1 MAVVVPIVTEWNP
14 KGLDRAI
21 ADIEKAEGAFNKTKV
36 GLEAAF
42 VPAAAALAALG
53 GGAIYASEKAAGLE
67 QAMSKVEHVFGSAG
81 EELIKWAEDA
91 PTALGLTQKEA
102 LSTAFIFGQFAD
114 AAGLA
119 GDDLTGFS
127 QNLTTLAS
135 DLAAI
140 EGVDTGTAVTAIA
153 AGLRGSYEP
162 LRQFGILLSQNDI
175 NARAFAM
182 GLANVDGEL
191 DQGAKSIAAAA
202 LISEK
207 GAFANGFFA
216 ESTGNLLVEQ
226 QKFNATI
233 QQTIAEIGE
242 SFLPVM
248 EVAIGLLSSFAD
260 WARENEGLVIAL
272 GAAVAAIAAAIV
284 GANIAFKAYEALQVA
299 IKVATVA
306 WTGVQWLL
314 NAALSANPIGL
325 VVLAIAALV
334 AGVVLAYN
342 NVDWFRDMVD
352 TAWDAIKLATE
363 TVFNAVKDII
373 SNVWDVITTLF
384 QFTPVGFLITHW
396 NELKEAT
403 TTVFNA
409 IKNIVETVV
418 GKVTDAIQ
426 AVVDKVAAAV
436 KAIKD
441 FASNIPF
448 IGGLLNDGAP
458 SLSAN
463 TSYLL
468 NASSS
473 GLASASPSVVV
484 NVAAGVG
491 DPVAIARAIEATLR
505 TRDIRLGLA

>member
-21 ADIEKAEGAFNKTKV
+21 ADIEKAEGAFNKTKI
-36 GLEAAF
+36 GLESAF
-42 VPAAAALAALG
+42 LPAAAALAAVG
-53 GGAIYASEKAAGLE
+53 GGAIYAAEKAAGLE
-67 QAMSKVEHVFGSAG
+67 QAMSKVEHVFGAAG

-91 PTALGLTQKEA
+91 PAALGLTQKEA

-119 GDDLTGFS
+119 GKDLTGFS
-127 QNLTTLAS
+127 TDLTTLAS

-140 EGVDTGTAVTAIA
+140 EGVDTGTAVGAIA

-162 LRQFGILLSQNDI
+162 LRQFGILLQQADI
-175 NARAFAM
+175 NARAVAD
-182 GLANVDGEL
+182 GLAESTTEVSA
-191 DQGAKSIAAAA
+191 QARAIAAAS
-202 LISEK
+202 LIQEK

-216 ESTGNLLVEQ
+216 DSTGNLLVEQ

-233 QQTIAEIGE
+233 QQTIAEIGTA
-242 SFLPVM
+242 FLPVM
-248 EVAIGLLSSFAD
+248 EVAISLLSSFAN

-272 GAAVAAIAAAIV
+272 GIAVGAIAGAIV
-284 GANIAFKAYEALQVA
+284 GANIAFKAYEALQLA
-299 IKVATVA
+299 IKVATIA

-325 VVLAIAALV
+325 VVLAIAALI

-342 NVDWFRDMVD
+342 NVGWFRDIVD
-352 TAWDAIKLATE
+352 GAWSKIQAVTE
-363 TVFNAVKDII
+363 LVFPII
-373 SNVWDVITTLF
+373 QKVISTVWDVISNLF

-396 NELKEAT
+396 ETLKDAT
-403 TTVFNA
+403 VTVFEA
-409 IKNIVETVV
+409 IRSVVETVV

-426 AVVDKVAAAV
+426 AVVDKVAAAI

-448 IGGLLNDGAP
+448 IGGLFNDGP
-458 SLSAN
+458 NLSAN

-473 GLASASPSVVV
+473 GLASATPSVVV
-484 NVAAGVG
+484 NVSAGVG

-505 TRDIRLGLA
+505 TRNVRLGI